1 MLHTIIHYLY
11 LSPHVYRKHQTY
23 ESATL
28 AQAANATAVSKE
40 QDKQPQY
47 VKRSACG
54 DVYHCMS

>member
-1 MLHTIIHYLY
+1 MYILLIPI
-11 LSPHVYRKHQTY
+11 VYRKHQTY

-28 AQAANATAVSKE
+28 AQAANAVTVTKE

-54 DVYHCMS
+54 DS